1 MTVESKAAVWLL
13 GCAVAVDDR
22 GGDDVRAVGV
32 GAADGD
38 GLSIE
43 GNVAVA
49 VAGVGAGADDD
60 GIAAYC
66 DIDGRLN
73 RAEIGW
79 AVVIDCD
86 YAGGAGIGQ
95 QGKYADKNQPSHSVT
110 SSKGSTYSRF

>member
-13 GCAVAVDDR
+13 GCAVAVDDG
-22 GGDDVRAVGV
+22 GGDDVRVVGV
-32 GAADGD
+32 GAADGY
-38 GLSIE
+38 GFACVVNIAIA
-43 GNVAVA
+43 GP
-49 VAGVGAGADDD
+49 GVGAGADDD

-79 AVVIDCD
+79 AVVVNCD
-86 YAGGAGIGQ
+86 YTGWAGTGQ

-110 SSKGSTYSRF
+110 SSKGST